1 VGRRAGGLALST
13 VGARRRSRLLRPAG
27 FDDLGLR
34 RAMSDR
40 LLPFLVAAMAFLAL
54 LALAAAAAAAGLAQ
68 HWRQGAGATLTVQV
82 PRPLDQAADA
92 PGDSRQ
98 AAVLAAL
105 RATPGIAMARALTE
119 DELTDLLR
127 PWLGEGAAK
136 LSLPLPGVIEV
147 RLAGEDAVPPG
158 LADRLAAIAPDV
170 LVESHGIWLTR
181 LAALA
186 RSLQACAALMLLVVV
201 AVAVAVVAVATRAG
215 LSARREAIG
224 IVHGLGATDRYIA
237 GRFAIRATLLAG
249 SGGLAGGL
257 AGLPLLLGLAQL
269 AAPFTAAAAV
279 TPAAGSGGALPPRL
293 ADVLAVLPPSLW
305 IALPL
310 LPLTAA
316 GIGWITAQ
324 ITVRRWLLRL
334 R

>member
-1 VGRRAGGLALST
+1 LST
-13 VGARRRSRLLRPAG
+13 VGSRRRSRLLRPAG

-68 HWRQGAGATLTVQV
+68 QWRQGAGATLTVQV
-82 PRPLDQAADA
+82 PRPLAKPTEAAA
-92 PGDSRQ
+92 ALGDTRQ

-105 RATPGIAMARALTE
+105 RATPGIALARAMTE

-136 LSLPLPGVIEV
+136 LALPLPAVIEV
-147 RLAGEDAVPPG
+147 RLAGDDAPTTG
-158 LADRLAAIAPDV
+158 LAERLAAIAPDV
-170 LVESHGIWLTR
+170 LVESHGVWLTR
-181 LAALA
+181 LEALA
-186 RSLQACAALMLLVVV
+186 RSLQACAALMLVVVV

-215 LSARREAIG
+215 LSARRDAIG

-279 TPAAGSGGALPPRL
+279 AGTPAAHAGGAAPLPL
-293 ADVLAVLPPSLW
+293 AEVLALLPPSLW

-324 ITVRRWLLRL
+324 VTVRRWLLRL
-334 R
+334 Q